1 MAAPYAGAAGAIY
14 SDGSGS
20 GSRNEGVIVET
31 PQVTEPATS
40 DEGGGIEEAL
50 EDALESGDETP
61 TVDPN
66 AFIIRR
72 GEISG

>member
-31 PQVTEPATS
+31 PEVTEPAAS
-40 DEGGGIEEAL
+40 EGGVIEEAL
-50 EDALESGDETP
+50 EDALEGGDETP

-66 AFIIRR
+66 AFIIRKGETR
-72 GEISG
+72 G